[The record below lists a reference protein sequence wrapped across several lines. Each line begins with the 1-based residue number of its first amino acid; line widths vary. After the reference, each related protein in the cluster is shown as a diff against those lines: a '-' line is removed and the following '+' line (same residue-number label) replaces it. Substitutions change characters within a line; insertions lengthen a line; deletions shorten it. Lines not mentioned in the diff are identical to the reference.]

1 MIGMRKTINDEIEKI
16 TFKSKEGEAAHQQIG
31 RRYMDRQGPLISKLE
46 PKNEQQAYFKTIS
59 LSLGE
64 QIISSRWEVNEQM
77 TSMLPW
83 PLIIVLIL

>member
-46 PKNEQQAYFKTIS
+46 PKKRA
-59 LSLGE
+59 
-64 QIISSRWEVNEQM
+64 
-77 TSMLPW
+77 TS
-83 PLIIVLIL
+83 IF